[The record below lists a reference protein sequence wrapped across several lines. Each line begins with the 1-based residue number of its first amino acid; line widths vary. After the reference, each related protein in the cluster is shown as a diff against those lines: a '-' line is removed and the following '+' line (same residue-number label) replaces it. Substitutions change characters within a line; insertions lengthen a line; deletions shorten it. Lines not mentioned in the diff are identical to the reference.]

1 MFEASLIPAR
11 DGSVAMGSRASGFR
25 VRIALLAAVLA
36 LAAVGLG
43 MAPASAHATTT
54 CTAFNG
60 AWNEQW
66 YNPCSNPVNYW
77 EPRARA
83 DQDSVFV
90 PDRLPRAVRQWRPE
104 LPARLRRLGA
114 LGQSASRRRAL
125 AVRHRTRRL
134 RVVGAIIDRGP
145 LAMVVFGLLL
155 S

>member
-77 EPRARA
+77 NRAQGQIKTPYSYPTVCLGLYDNGA
-83 DQDSVFV
+83 QNCQLDFVDWGLSGNLHHGVALWQYDTAPGDSV
-90 PDRLPRAVRQWRPE
+90 WS
-104 LPARLRRLGA
+104 
-114 LGQSASRRRAL
+114 GQSS
-125 AVRHRTRRL
+125 TE
-134 RVVGAIIDRGP
+134 
-145 LAMVVFGLLL
+145 GLWQWWC
-155 S
+155 SGYC